1 MINTMYRQC
10 PEIDPNI
17 YGQLIFSKGNS
28 VEKDNL
34 FNERYRTTRYPYEKN
49 IEQNIDPYLTA
60 YIKLTQN
67 VIIYLKP
74 KTKQIQKETQEN
86 IL

>member
-1 MINTMYRQC
+1 MYRQC
-10 PEIDPNI
+10 PETDPDV

-49 IEQNIDPYLTA
+49 TEYWSISHSMYKINSKCYHIL
-60 YIKLTQN
+60 
-67 VIIYLKP
+67 
-74 KTKQIQKETQEN
+74 KTKNYTNLEGNTEYFCD
-86 IL
+86 LG

>member
-1 MINTMYRQC
+1 MYRQC

-49 IEQNIDPYLTA
+49 TEY
-60 YIKLTQN
+60 
-67 VIIYLKP
+67 
-74 KTKQIQKETQEN
+74 
-86 IL
+86 